1 MKCFLGKKHR
11 GDTLV
16 EVSLAIGIFSMVA
29 IAAVS
34 VINGSTNGA
43 QSSLE
48 STITREEIDGQAE
61 ALRFIQS
68 AYIAGG
74 QVEDART
81 SKYATLWQNI
91 ASRAIDISRMNNAQK
106 DAILKYNPTSCSELY
121 NSGILAS
128 QKAFIIN
135 TRAMSSNNWSRIVVN
150 YDAGTFRETPTYPRI
165 VYNGLSSDE
174 LYDPANVTNYS
185 ITSAEGI
192 YIIAVRDADGTI
204 IVSDSGSTEY
214 KSAYIDFY
222 IRSCWFTPS
231 ADRPS
236 TISTAVRLYDPDA
249 LDINRYQR
257 NGVLI
262 RYGANGATNVI
273 GSMPQQF
280 IFAGDTGTI
289 LDNQFIQ
296 PGWRFKYWTTN
307 ANGTGVRYSPG
318 AAYSV
323 DANLTASTSLTLYA
337 QWEKMQINLAYNANG
352 GSGRMANQIIIA
364 GDTQQL
370 YANTF
375 TRAGY
380 TFAGWNTTQN
390 GTGTA
395 YSDRAY
401 YTVPDDVMNEQ
412 TVTLYAQW
420 NPVPYTLTYDANG
433 GSYAPAAQTCY
444 LSSISNDC
452 RVTSSEPSRSGYQF
466 LGWSESSTAA
476 EASYTAGSTVNIT
489 GNKTLYAVWRAR
501 NETLT
506 VYTEWSSGNDY
517 DSYMKLRRPDGS
529 YTDAS
534 WSTSNIPFTY
544 NGQTYSLITGAG
556 DGRGSHNRIYHEKF
570 TINTLGGKD
579 YYYSIYNWSSPG
591 TIGTDI
597 KVTISGQYTSAQSFY
612 SSGRPGGSCTY
623 WNVFAYKDG
632 VIVPRNTCT
641 SSMEYNY

>member
-74 QVEDART
+74 QVEDTRT

-121 NSGILAS
+121 NSGTLAS

-150 YDAGTFRETPTYPRI
+150 YDAGTFREATTYPRI

-174 LYDPANVTNYS
+174 LYDPMGVANYS
-185 ITSAEGI
+185 ITSVEGI
-192 YIIAVRDADGTI
+192 YIIGVRDADGTI

-214 KSAYIDFY
+214 RSAYIDFY

-249 LDINRYQR
+249 LDINQYQR

-289 LDNQFIQ
+289 LDSQFVQ

-307 ANGTGVRYSPG
+307 ANGTGVRYNSG
-318 AAYSV
+318 AAYHV
-323 DANLTASTSLTLYA
+323 DANLAASTSLTLYA

-352 GSGRMANQIIIA
+352 GTGRMANQIVIA
-364 GDTQQL
+364 GTTQQL

-375 TRAGY
+375 SRPGY

-401 YTVPDDVMNEQ
+401 YTVPDDIMNEQ

-420 NPVPYTLTYDANG
+420 NPVPYTLTYNANG
-433 GSYAPAAQTCY
+433 GSYAPAPQPCY
-444 LSSISNDC
+444 LSSISNC
-452 RVTSSEPSRSGYQF
+452 YVTSSEPSRSGYQF
-466 LGWSESSTAA
+466 LGWSESSTATS
-476 EASYTAGSTVNIT
+476 ASYTAGSTVNIT
-489 GNKTLYAVWRAR
+489 GNKTLYAVWRSR
-501 NETLT
+501 NETIT
-506 VYTEWSSGNDY
+506 VSLNWGSSPRDL
-517 DSYMKLRRPDGS
+517 DSYVYGWNS
-529 YTDAS
+529 N
-534 WSTSNIPFTY
+534 NIPFTLSY
-544 NGQTYSLITGAG
+544 SQTAVSDITGLPLASLNHDVTSG
-556 DGRGSHNRIYHEKF
+556 YGTEII

-579 YYYSIYNWSSPG
+579 YYYYVNNYSSSDSITNA
-591 TIGTDI
+591 T
-597 KVTISGQYTSAQSFY
+597 VTISGPYVGTHTYYASQATGY
-612 SSGRPGGSCTY
+612 GRI

-632 VIVPRNTCT
+632 RIVYKGTR
-641 SSMEYNY
+641 SSSPEIGY